1 MTDASHPPEETP
13 AQQHATPTPSARRK
27 AAPKARGARSTAQ
40 KTTAGRTKRTKGA
53 KDATTKRGRGRPRHE
68 PTPEQIAKVE
78 KLAQLGMDTQ
88 DIAWTIDFPI
98 STFYDYLPSHFSEA
112 IKRGKAKLKLNSGM
126 VFVREMNKGNM
137 TAAIWLEKTRL
148 GITEKVHHVVPL
160 PGAEGSAESPGP
172 ALAGVIAIGLFL
184 PPNGRDLMPA
194 GHGLHPSQQVAE
206 VPPPVSDAPKAPV
219 VGLALPSNNRDVS
232 R

>member
-1 MTDASHPPEETP
+1 MTGPEDASAHDARP
-13 AQQHATPTPSARRK
+13 AKATRPRRAPAKQAR
-27 AAPKARGARSTAQ
+27 AQ
-40 KTTAGRTKRTKGA
+40 KKPAGDTKRT
-53 KDATTKRGRGRPRHE
+53 TTQKTKRKRGRPPRL

-88 DIAWTIDFPI
+88 DIAWTIDFPV
-98 STFYDYLPSHFSEA
+98 STFYDYMASHFSEA

-148 GITEKVHHVVPL
+148 GITERVHQVVPL
-160 PGAEGSAESPGP
+160 PGGEGGADAPGP
-172 ALAGVIAIGLFL
+172 AFAGVIAIGLFL
-184 PPNGRDLMPA
+184 PPNGREVGSSEHGMPKS
-194 GHGLHPSQQVAE
+194 LQVAE
-206 VPPPVSDAPKAPV
+206 VPAPPPS
-219 VGLALPSNNRDVS
+219 VGLVLPPNNREVS